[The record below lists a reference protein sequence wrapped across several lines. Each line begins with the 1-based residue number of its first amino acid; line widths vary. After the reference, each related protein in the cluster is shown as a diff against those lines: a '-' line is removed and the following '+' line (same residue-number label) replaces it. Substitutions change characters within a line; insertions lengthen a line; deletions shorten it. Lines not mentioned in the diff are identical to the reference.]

1 MRDKA
6 EAMVLASFAVDSLAL
21 GVHWIYDVQ
30 QISSQHGQVE
40 TFLKPKENSHHP
52 TKDKGEFTHYGDQ
65 QMVLLESIATKRGF
79 DLNDFSERWQRFFRD
94 YDGYVDRATKGTL
107 RNFAE
112 GKGPQDSGSPSN
124 DLAGASRI
132 APLVFCYRNNFD
144 ELMVA
149 AREQTR
155 MTHGDPLTVHS
166 AEFFARVAWMI
177 LNSASPSEAIAEVTQ
192 NYFSD
197 TIFAEWVQEGF
208 ASKDTESVPA
218 IGRFGQSCHTP
229 DAFPGV
235 IHLIAKYEKDLKE
248 ALVQAVMAGG
258 DNAARGMVVGMI
270 LGAHLGLENLP
281 EEWLTDLKKG
291 EEIKRLLSQIA

>member
-6 EAMVLASFAVDSLAL
+6 EAMVLASFAADSLAL

-30 QISSQHGQVE
+30 QISSQYGRVE
-40 TFLKPKENSHHP
+40 TFLKPKEDSYHP

-65 QMVLLESIATKRGF
+65 QMVLLESIAARRGF
-79 DLNDFSERWQRFFRD
+79 DLNDFSERWQRFSRN
-94 YDGYVDRATKGTL
+94 YDGYVDGATKGTL

-112 GKGPQDSGSPSN
+112 GTGPQDAGSSSN

-132 APLVFCYRNNFD
+132 APLVFCYRNNLD

-155 MTHGDPLTVHS
+155 MTHGDPLAVHS
-166 AEFFARVAWMI
+166 AEFFARVAWMT
-177 LNSASPSEAIAEVTQ
+177 LNSTSPSEAIEEVRQ
-192 NYFSD
+192 NYYPD

-208 ASKDTESVPA
+208 ASMDMETAAA
-218 IGRFGQSCHTP
+218 IGSFGRTCHTP

-258 DNAARGMVVGMI
+258 DNAARGMAVGMV
-270 LGAHLGLENLP
+270 LGAHLGLENFP

-291 EEIKRLLSQIA
+291 EEIKSLLSQIA